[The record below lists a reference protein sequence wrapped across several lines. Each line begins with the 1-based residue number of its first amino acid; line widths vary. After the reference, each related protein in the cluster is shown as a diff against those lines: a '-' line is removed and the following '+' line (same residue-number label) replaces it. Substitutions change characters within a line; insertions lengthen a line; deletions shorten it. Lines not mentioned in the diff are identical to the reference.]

1 MIHSIQ
7 EAREKWCPMVRYDG
21 DNGGTF
27 NRGISEPLNNGNGR
41 YVCNCI
47 ADECMW
53 WKWDGDLS
61 GYCGKVGR

>member
-1 MIHSIQ
+1 MIHTLKK
-7 EAREKWCPMVRYDG
+7 AREKWCPMARFYMG
-21 DNGGTF
+21 NDNGGLAGINRTF
-27 NRGISEPLNNGNGR
+27 TDNIPTGTE
-41 YVCNCI
+41 CI